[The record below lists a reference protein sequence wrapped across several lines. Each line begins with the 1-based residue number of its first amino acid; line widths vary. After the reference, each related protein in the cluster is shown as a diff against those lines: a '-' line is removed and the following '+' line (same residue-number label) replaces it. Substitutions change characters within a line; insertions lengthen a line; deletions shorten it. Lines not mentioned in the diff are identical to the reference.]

1 MTKITMKILQISL
14 QSLNKKREKK
24 NTPTRIYDNLYR
36 ARNSNINY
44 TMAPSLNKMDKL
56 LREKN

>member
-14 QSLNKKREKK
+14 QSLNKKREKI

-44 TMAPSLNKMDKL
+44 TMAPSLNKI
-56 LREKN
+56 NF

>member
-24 NTPTRIYDNLYR
+24 ILLHVFMIIYIGLEIQILITLWR
-36 ARNSNINY
+36 
-44 TMAPSLNKMDKL
+44 LV
-56 LREKN
+56 

>member
-24 NTPTRIYDNLYR
+24 YPTRIYDNLYR

-44 TMAPSLNKMDKL
+44 TMAPSLNKI
-56 LREKN
+56 NF